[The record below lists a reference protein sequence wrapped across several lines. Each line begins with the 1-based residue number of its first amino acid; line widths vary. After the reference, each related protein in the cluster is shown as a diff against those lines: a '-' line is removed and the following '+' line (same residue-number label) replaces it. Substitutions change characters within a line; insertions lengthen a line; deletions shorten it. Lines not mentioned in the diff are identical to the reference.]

1 MIERPGNLRFLI
13 ALLTTLIMVAN
24 SNAVQKSPTIQN
36 AFAKVQ
42 RNGKPYNT
50 FYNYYITPHAIEEAG
65 KVFCAYQDGN
75 GKPIVMAYDI
85 DKRKWSGPVR
95 ASDIGLGA
103 DTHGNPSICIDAKGH
118 IHLFFGCHGR
128 AMRHV
133 KSAKPYDIAKWQN
146 MQSPTP
152 RATYPET
159 IRMADGRIFLFYRA
173 GGHMEPWSLRISK
186 DHGESWSDAE
196 RIIEMRLDPPDRLA
210 AAYATFLPGADCT
223 TVHGFFVHKDDNPT
237 RVKKHPWRPLKYP
250 GLHEAVYRYNV
261 YYIKRHANGK
271 WRGADGSILELPL
284 SKAKADKQA
293 LVHDTGDLF
302 AGHKRIVIDEND
314 RPYLRFGVG
323 VNDWKSGKIVVPTKT
338 YYTAPTNGRWEV
350 FDSRPSNWP
359 ESVRR
364 QLVTAGPA
372 AYGRTAPYP
381 WFIHHDQ
388 GPKQNPTATYV
399 WLAHTEEGYAPRK
412 QGPASSPKD

>member
-1 MIERPGNLRFLI
+1 MVFL
-13 ALLTTLIMVAN
+13 TMLITA
-24 SNAVQKSPTIQN
+24 SDSRAAHKSPTIQN

-85 DKRKWSGPVR
+85 EKKQWSGPVR

-133 KSAKPYDIAKWQN
+133 KSQKPYDITKWRA
-146 MQSPTP
+146 MPSPTP

-159 IRMADGRIFLFYRA
+159 IRMADGKILLFYRA
-173 GGHMEPWSLRISK
+173 GGHMEPWSMRISE
-186 DHGESWSDAE
+186 DNGSSWSQAQ

-210 AAYATFLPGADCT
+210 AAYATFLPGADCR
-223 TVHGFFVHKDDNPT
+223 TVHGLFLHKDDNPT

-261 YYIKRHANGK
+261 YYIKRDAEGK
-271 WRGADGSILELPL
+271 WRGADGSNLELPV

-293 LVHDTGDLF
+293 LVYDTGDLF
-302 AGHKRIVIDEND
+302 ARHKRIVIDNDD
-314 RPYLRFGVG
+314 RPYLRFAVE
-323 VNDWKSGKIVVPTKT
+323 VTDWKNNKVIVPSTT
-338 YYTAPTNGRWEV
+338 YYTAPTDGKWRV
-350 FDSRPSNWP
+350 FDKIPAYWP
-359 ESVRR
+359 EPVRR
-364 QLVTAGPA
+364 QIVTPGPA
-372 AYGRTAPYP
+372 AYGPIAPYP
-381 WFIHHDQ
+381 WFIHHASDLQ
-388 GPKQNPTATYV
+388 ADPTATYV
-399 WLAHTEEGYAPRK
+399 WLAHTEKGYAPRK
-412 QGPASSPKD
+412 QGPAASPKD